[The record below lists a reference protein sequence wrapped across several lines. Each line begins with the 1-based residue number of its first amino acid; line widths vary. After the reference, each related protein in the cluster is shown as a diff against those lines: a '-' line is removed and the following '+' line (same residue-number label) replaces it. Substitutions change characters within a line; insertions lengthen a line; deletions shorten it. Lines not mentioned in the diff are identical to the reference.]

1 VSRKL
6 IGPCLGV
13 AALLLVG
20 CGAAGGSPVG
30 VTSPTPTAS
39 GSGPVAGPTRVPLL
53 TPPLGADVVTLRD
66 QDDGHTVTVTQGTR
80 LAVLLNSTYWVFQ
93 GSSNP
98 AVVRTAGD
106 PVVRPGGI
114 CPPGGGCGTAL
125 QLYDAVGPG
134 QAQLAATRTSC
145 GEARN
150 CGPDQ
155 ANYRVVVI
163 VRA

>member
-1 VSRKL
+1 MSRKL
-6 IGPCLGV
+6 LVPWL
-13 AALLLVG
+13 AAAVLAVG
-20 CGAAGGSPVG
+20 CGAAEGQPVG
-30 VTSPTPTAS
+30 TATPTPAAT
-39 GSGPVAGPTRVPLL
+39 GGGPVALPSRVPLI

-66 QDDGHTVTVTQGTR
+66 QDNGHTVTVAQGAR
-80 LAVLLNSTYWVFQ
+80 LAIILNSTYWVFQ

-98 AVVRTAGD
+98 AVVRPAGD
-106 PVVRPGGI
+106 PVLRPGGI

-125 QLYDAVGPG
+125 QQYDAVGQG
-134 QAQLAATRTSC
+134 QAQLGATRTSC

-155 ANYRVVVI
+155 ATYRVVVI

>member
-1 VSRKL
+1 MRRTPLSPWL
-6 IGPCLGV
+6 A
-13 AALLLVG
+13 AALLLAS
-20 CGAAGGSPVG
+20 CGAAGGQPAG
-30 VTSPTPTAS
+30 TAS
-39 GSGPVAGPTRVPLL
+39 PPASPAGGSPVAGPARLPLM

-66 QDDGHTVTVTQGTR
+66 QDNGRTVTVTRGPR
-80 LAVLLNSTYWVFQ
+80 LAIVLNSTYWVFQ
-93 GSSNP
+93 GSSDP
-98 AVVRTAGD
+98 AVVRPAGD

-125 QLYDAVGPG
+125 QTYDAVGQG